1 MGIDIYTESAV
12 AVELLNFINIVT
24 IKKKTNRELIANVL
38 YQEKYINEESLKL
51 MVKDKNGF
59 IEAFIDT
66 ISMTEEGY
74 EGDEDRNQFIIE
86 TAQASLD

>member
-38 YQEKYINEESLKL
+38 YQEKYINEESLQL
-51 MVKDKNGF
+51 MVKDKNGY

-66 ISMTEEGY
+66 INMT
-74 EGDEDRNQFIIE
+74 
-86 TAQASLD
+86 